1 MKIRL
6 TISGKS
12 TTATLADTP
21 TTRDFVTLLPM
32 TLKLDDYASTEKIAY
47 LPKKLSTQGAPAGI
61 NPDIGDITYYAPWG
75 NLAIFYR
82 DFGYSEGL
90 IKLGR
95 FDAGIEALDVR
106 GSLNV
111 LIEVIRK

>member
-6 TISGKS
+6 TIAGKAA
-12 TTATLADTP
+12 TATLIDNATA
-21 TTRDFVTLLPM
+21 RDFLSLLPM
-32 TLKLDDYASTEKIAY
+32 TLKLDDYAFTEKIAN
-47 LPKKLSTQGAPAGI
+47 LPKKLSTQDAPAGVD
-61 NPDIGDITYYAPWG
+61 PDVGDITYYAPWG

-82 DFGYSEGL
+82 DFGYSAGL

-106 GSLNV
+106 GSLNAT
-111 LIEVIRK
+111 IEAIGR